1 MIGGVGR
8 HGDALFCSLG
18 DCMDREEVIGKT
30 VAALVLLGE
39 ECNYDTNLMRL
50 LSFNVAQNLSS
61 LPLLR
66 LQGPSRQ
73 GRIWA
78 G

>member
-1 MIGGVGR
+1 
-8 HGDALFCSLG
+8 
-18 DCMDREEVIGKT
+18 MDRGEVIGKA

-39 ECNYDTNLMRL
+39 ECNHDTNPLEML
-50 LSFNVAQNLSS
+50 PFNVSQNSSS

-66 LQGPSRQ
+66 LRGASRQ